1 MALQSVKSIIQ
12 NKGYLIEQKDRA
24 IFETGDLS
32 SFFGFSQNDAIEF
45 IVYDS
50 NDNQLPQIN
59 GELVRYIPLST
70 ENINDYFLIPTGT
83 VFQKYKLP
91 SEYFIDV
98 ERLLREAGYN
108 NGIFKTQITL
118 INKRVGSEKLTDKM
132 WISEISPSRTEIRLF
147 PLIKNQPPELLSNL
161 KERFN
166 IFVDNNKFREDYI
179 NQTFQYIEKINPSL
193 IGSFIKSKYGN
204 EFFDVLIN
212 EYKIQSFDVFVTEIH
227 KKFLEACVYEFTN
240 RISNIND
247 INYGKPKR
255 TKPSITINQTEIKSI
270 IEKILISLFDK
281 YLAAPDVVTENILDL
296 ATEKSLDSI
305 YAIMQTKTSDIEIPS
320 GEIPTTKKIGIVSKP
335 KEKDSLIKLKE
346 LIKKQL
352 PVLSDEPPPK
362 IVTPIDEQPIP
373 DIIPIRDEIIIDEPT
388 RGIGL
393 GRGGNITQP
402 NENKNTGVG
411 IRTGGGGGSNRG
423 AAVVRDRNNLGIDL
437 GGFFENLDNVR
448 NENFE

>member
-118 INKRVGSEKLTDKM
+118 VNKRVGSEKLVDKM

-147 PLIKNQPPELLSNL
+147 PLIKNQPPELLNNL

-166 IFVDNNKFREDYI
+166 TFVDNKKFREDYI
-179 NQTFQYIEKINPSL
+179 NQSFQYIENINPSL
-193 IGSFIKSKYGN
+193 IASFLKTKYS
-204 EFFDVLIN
+204 ESFFNMLVN
-212 EYKIQSFDVFVTEIH
+212 EYKIQSFDVFVAQIH
-227 KKFLEACVYEFTN
+227 KQFIEACVYEFTN
-240 RISNIND
+240 RVSDIND
-247 INYGKPKR
+247 NNYGKPKS
-255 TKPSITINQTEIKSI
+255 TKPKITTSEGEIKKSI
-270 IEKILISLFDK
+270 QRILVAILNKYLVTPDFVGTTTFDNIIDNSIDEVSSILQTTNSDTAVTAGELGIKKAAIEK
-281 YLAAPDVVTENILDL
+281 AAIKV
-296 ATEKSLDSI
+296 KSVGI
-305 YAIMQTKTSDIEIPS
+305 ETS
-320 GEIPTTKKIGIVSKP
+320 
-335 KEKDSLIKLKE
+335 IKLKE
-346 LIKKQL
+346 KIKKQL
-352 PVLSDEPPPK
+352 LPTESDNQPPPELSLP
-362 IVTPIDEQPIP
+362 TDEQQPTNTP
-373 DIIPIRDEIIIDEPT
+373 TYQTYEQQKGGQVGQFGAMNQVEIDQQKLLDALQE
-388 RGIGL
+388 
-393 GRGGNITQP
+393 GG
-402 NENKNTGVG
+402 V
-411 IRTGGGGGSNRG
+411 NRG
-423 AAVVRDRNNLGIDL
+423 YGDAKQIAVRDRTQNQAV
-437 GGFFENLDNVR
+437 E
-448 NENFE
+448 